1 VIIKREQLMHFR
13 KSDGG
18 IVLMK
23 AGNAAGGKA
32 ITTTTALKGYMLRA
46 Q

>member
-1 VIIKREQLMHFR
+1 MRLR

-18 IVLMK
+18 VVPVK
-23 AGNAAGGKA
+23 ACNATGGKA
-32 ITTTTALKGYMLRA
+32 ITTTTALQGHTHRA

>member
-1 VIIKREQLMHFR
+1 MRLR

-18 IVLMK
+18 VVPVRVC
-23 AGNAAGGKA
+23 NATGGKA
-32 ITTTTALKGYMLRA
+32 ITITTALQGNRYHA